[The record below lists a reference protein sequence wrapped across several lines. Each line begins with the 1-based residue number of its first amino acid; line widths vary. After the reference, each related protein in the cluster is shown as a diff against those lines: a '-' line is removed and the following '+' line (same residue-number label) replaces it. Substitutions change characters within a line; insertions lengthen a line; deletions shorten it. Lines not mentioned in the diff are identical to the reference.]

1 MKNLVL
7 SILLI
12 VAGTVASCGFF
23 AAEKSRSNDNLSDKH
38 SDGLSVQIDSIVR
51 SQFPDAD
58 APGLAISVIQDH
70 QVVLQKAYGLASLEN
85 KIENLTTTNFRM
97 ASVSKQFT
105 ALAVYRLIE
114 KGLLGF
120 DTPIGKLFEG
130 LAPVPAQVTVGQL
143 LHHTSGLWDYEG
155 LIPDDRQE
163 QVSDTDVLNLIRG
176 QEQTYFPPGT
186 QFRYSNTGFCLLS
199 LVVERVSGQPY
210 AQYMQEHIL
219 TSFGMD
225 LGVGASY
232 MYEVN
237 KDMPRR
243 AFGYKPLA
251 SGEFRF
257 ADQSITS
264 ATKGDGC
271 VYVSAEGYA
280 NWSNHLIS
288 TSRATAAVAPV
299 QSVAVGDFFN
309 VADYL
314 ETIDRLKFPVKDSVY
329 YSLGWFVAPSS
340 QNPSDLRLF
349 HSGETTGF
357 RNIVYHN
364 LGQGLSV
371 TIFANRDDTGIA
383 QVFEE
388 TLRLL
393 GEEHPVEESLFFWMS
408 SVY

>member
-1 MKNLVL
+1 MKNMVL
-7 SILLI
+7 SILLFA
-12 VAGTVASCGFF
+12 AGTAASCGFF
-23 AAEKSRSNDNLSDKH
+23 AAEKDRSDDRI
-38 SDGLSVQIDSIVR
+38 SVQIDSIIR

-58 APGLAISVIQDH
+58 APGLAISVIKQD
-70 QVVLQKAYGLASLEN
+70 QVVFQEAYGLSSLEN
-85 KIENLTTTNFRM
+85 KVENHTTTNFRM

-105 ALAVYRLIE
+105 ALAVYRLVE
-114 KGLLGF
+114 KGLLSF
-120 DTPIGKLFEG
+120 DTPIGNLFEG
-130 LAPVPAQVTVGQL
+130 LATVPAQVTVGQL
-143 LHHTSGLWDYEG
+143 LHHSSGLWDYEG
-155 LIPDDRQE
+155 LIPRARQE
-163 QVSDTDVLNLIRG
+163 QVSDADVLDLIRG

-219 TSFGMD
+219 APFGMD

-232 MYEVN
+232 MYEVDKN
-237 KDMPRR
+237 MPRR

-271 VYVSAEGYA
+271 VYVSAQGYA
-280 NWSNHLIS
+280 NWSNHFIS
-288 TSRATAAVAPV
+288 SSRPTAAVAAVPV
-299 QSVAVGDFFN
+299 ASVAASDFFN
-309 VADYL
+309 AVDYL
-314 ETIDRLKFPVKDSVY
+314 ETIDRLKFPVKDGVY

-371 TIFANRDDTGIA
+371 TIFANRDDTKIA

-388 TLRLL
+388 VLHLL
-393 GEEHPVEESLFFWMS
+393 GEEQLVEESLFFWMS
-408 SVY
+408 SIY

>member
-1 MKNLVL
+1 
-7 SILLI
+7 
-12 VAGTVASCGFF
+12 
-23 AAEKSRSNDNLSDKH
+23 
-38 SDGLSVQIDSIVR
+38 
-51 SQFPDAD
+51 
-58 APGLAISVIQDH
+58 
-70 QVVLQKAYGLASLEN
+70 
-85 KIENLTTTNFRM
+85 M

-105 ALAVYRLIE
+105 ALAVYRLVE
-114 KGLLGF
+114 KGLLSF
-120 DTPIGKLFEG
+120 DTPIGSLFVG
-130 LAPVPAQVTVGQL
+130 LAAVPAQVTVGQL
-143 LHHTSGLWDYEG
+143 LHHTSGLWDYER
-155 LIPDDRQE
+155 LIPGDRQE
-163 QVSDTDVLNLIRG
+163 QVSDADVLDLIRG

-219 TSFGMD
+219 APFGMD
-225 LGVGASY
+225 LGLGSSY

-237 KDMPRR
+237 KDMPQR

-288 TSRATAAVAPV
+288 TSRAAAAAPV
-299 QSVAVGDFFN
+299 PSVTVGDFFN
-309 VADYL
+309 ASDYL
-314 ETIDRLKFPVKDSVY
+314 DTLDKLKTPVKDGVY

-340 QNPSDLRLF
+340 QDQSDLRLF

-371 TIFANRDDTGIA
+371 TIFANRDDTKIA

-388 TLRLL
+388 ILLLL
-393 GEEHPVEESLFFWMS
+393 GEKHPVEENLFFWMS